1 MTTPARA
8 RATPTWPDLPEA
20 ARDVLLEV
28 LINGAMPRA
37 EIAPRVR
44 LSRATLTRAARVL
57 VGHGLLVE
65 GGTELR
71 SATGRPSEILHV
83 RGEAHRFLGVKL
95 TADRLYAVV
104 ADLTATVTDAV
115 EQPLRSTDPA
125 EVVSLVA
132 ELATDRPWLT
142 GIGVT
147 LGGVVRDGVVVNAG
161 FLGWEG
167 VSLAE
172 SVMRATGLPVAVDND
187 VQALTSAEHWF
198 GVGAGVESMVVI
210 TIGAGVGTGLII
222 DGKLV
227 QGAHRLPP
235 RFAHLLVDPQGPQC
249 GYGHRGCASS
259 YLMGHVIARRVDGC
273 DTFDEAVERAR
284 ADDPDAQKVFAE
296 AGYALGVLIGHAANF
311 VDPAKILLTGD
322 GLPIYELATGQ
333 VHDGIEETYEDDSA
347 LIDLTVQPFDF
358 GEWARAAAVL
368 AIKAAITG
376 AV

>member
-28 LINGAMPRA
+28 LIHGAMSRA

-71 SATGRPSEILHV
+71 SSTGRPSEIMHV
-83 RGEAHRFLGVKL
+83 RGEAHHFLGVKL

-104 ADLTATVTDAV
+104 ADLTATVTEAV
-115 EQPLRSTDPA
+115 EEPLRSTDPD
-125 EVVSLVA
+125 EVVARIA
-132 ELATDRPWLT
+132 ELAADRPSLT

-147 LGGVVRDGVVVNAG
+147 LGGVVRDGVVVDAG
-161 FLGWEG
+161 FPAWKS
-167 VSLAE
+167 VPLAAP
-172 SVMRATGLPVAVDND
+172 VARGTGLPVAVDND
-187 VQALTSAEHWF
+187 VQALTAAEHWF
-198 GVGAGVESMVVI
+198 GAGAGVDSMVLI
-210 TIGAGVGTGLII
+210 TVGAGVGTGLII

-235 RFAHLLVDPQGPQC
+235 RFAHLLVDPRGPRC

-273 DTFDEAVERAR
+273 DTFDEAAERAR
-284 ADDPDAQKVFAE
+284 AGDPGAQEVFAE

-311 VDPAKILLTGD
+311 LDPEKILLTGD
-322 GLPIYELATGQ
+322 GLPIHELATGQ
-333 VHDGIEETYEDDSA
+333 VHDGIEDTYEDDPA
-347 LIDLTVQPFDF
+347 LIDLNVQPFDF

-368 AIKAAITG
+368 AIKTAITG
-376 AV
+376 TA